1 MFKRDLRSIHE
12 CALLIVR
19 IMIRFYALFFSL
31 DLVGMCFDEYFSPY
45 QITINVD
52 AAKLCPMTKNMR
64 GDRLQA
70 KCLNNCRC
78 FFI

>member
-1 MFKRDLRSIHE
+1 MFIRDLRSIHVY
-12 CALLIVR
+12 ALLIVR
-19 IMIRFYALFFSL
+19 RFYALFFSL